1 MFFAYRD
8 LQRRP
13 TGAGRRSQAAF
24 RANLYARKR
33 RGRKKEEKSGRTQF
47 FWGLNIWLIAPN
59 PGANRLLRPFSPP
72 PSLQVATMGT
82 HGPVA
87 AHPPPAQRAAESRA
101 RLCCILGRSGAC
113 AVAVRTREQRPAEAV
128 QNQFGRKGIGKRTE
142 NRPPPTPAPCP
153 KEMNRPGGN
162 QAGDLHFAHAA
173 IKKCLRSAHRK
184 QQKCTFSHGQNP
196 HLRSIDSS
204 FRWRVAATLQNGAQ
218 RRTGRRHILI
228 ERAHVNFCRAARRGA
243 DCR

>member
-128 QNQFGRKGIGKRTE
+128 QNQFGCRG
-142 NRPPPTPAPCP
+142 
-153 KEMNRPGGN
+153 M
-162 QAGDLHFAHAA
+162 AHAQKTGLLPPQHHA
-173 IKKCLRSAHRK
+173 PKKR
-184 QQKCTFSHGQNP
+184 
-196 HLRSIDSS
+196 
-204 FRWRVAATLQNGAQ
+204 
-218 RRTGRRHILI
+218 I
-228 ERAHVNFCRAARRGA
+228 EREANGREICILRTPR
-243 DCR
+243 

>member
-1 MFFAYRD
+1 MKRNTTKTGVFVPSDHHNGHLRGRGDSEPHPCFLLIRD

-101 RLCCILGRSGAC
+101 RLCCILGR
-113 AVAVRTREQRPAEAV
+113 
-128 QNQFGRKGIGKRTE
+128 
-142 NRPPPTPAPCP
+142 
-153 KEMNRPGGN
+153 
-162 QAGDLHFAHAA
+162 
-173 IKKCLRSAHRK
+173 
-184 QQKCTFSHGQNP
+184 
-196 HLRSIDSS
+196 
-204 FRWRVAATLQNGAQ
+204 
-218 RRTGRRHILI
+218 
-228 ERAHVNFCRAARRGA
+228 
-243 DCR
+243 